1 MNTSCKDSLCCSE
14 NSLGVFS
21 TVVEIHSYNKQY
33 QTSVMGNKLKA
44 SDPEASKLDDSQVNW
59 VSFPFLL
66 PAFLSP
72 SHAKLIKALFVEIF
86 LMYMLSQLI
95 KASVAKESK
104 QIQTK
109 IDKILN

>member
-1 MNTSCKDSLCCSE
+1 
-14 NSLGVFS
+14 
-21 TVVEIHSYNKQY
+21 
-33 QTSVMGNKLKA
+33 MGNKLKA

-95 KASVAKESK
+95 KASVAMESN